1 MLFFI
6 LYWKKKNTLPKLFK
20 WKGKKLSPKTICE
33 LAYGLLEPNI
43 LVLYVSQKKKW
54 KRKEGRKGDTVFKYK
69 ARSDFFQSRG
79 LRRGKVFLRM
89 KQSAGP
95 HSTLTQDW
103 SQELSQNFAAKTQ
116 ALLMEKC
123 VPEPVLCKSRH
134 VVYSIYTLSFWHIYL
149 SWAKKQ
155 FSEEL
160 RKTGPWVAKKKEV

>member
-1 MLFFI
+1 MI
-6 LYWKKKNTLPKLFK
+6 QMARKKIITQNHLWISIWASGTQHL
-20 WKGKKLSPKTICE
+20 GSICE
-33 LAYGLLEPNI
+33 SE
-43 LVLYVSQKKKW
+43 KKW

-103 SQELSQNFAAKTQ
+103 SQELSQNFAAKIQ

-160 RKTGPWVAKKKEV
+160 RKTGSWVAKKKEV